1 MIVASARRAPQRG
14 IGEAG
19 TTIVELAITSA
30 LLLLVLVTIL
40 SALDTVSNAQA
51 YQADRT
57 HNLDD
62 MRNVIN
68 RMTRELRQAT
78 AVTDCTGTPS
88 TITYTTYVNGVS
100 TQVVYAAS
108 GTTLTRKVGS
118 GSAFPALTHLAST
131 NVFTCTSAS
140 GVTGVQWVDI
150 NLQVTPQRH
159 PDTTLVLD
167 SKVNLRNRTAAL
179 TGS

>member
-1 MIVASARRAPQRG
+1 M
-14 IGEAG
+14 
-19 TTIVELAITSA
+19 
-30 LLLLVLVTIL
+30 LVTIL
-40 SALDTVSNAQA
+40 SALDTVSSAQA

-57 HNLDD
+57 NNLDD

-78 AVTDCTGTPS
+78 AVTDCAATPD

-100 TQVVYAAS
+100 TQIVYAAS
-108 GTTLTRKVGS
+108 GTTLTRTVGS
-118 GSAFPALTHLAST
+118 GTAFPALTHLVADT
-131 NVFTCTSAS
+131 VDGKPDIFTCTSAS

-150 NLQVTPQRH
+150 NLRVTPLRH

-179 TGS
+179 TGGS